1 MLPTTAHTSAPPLRT
16 VVVADDDVNTRLFIR
31 TALEADGW
39 TVHEAVDGAEACDLV
54 ERIEPNAALLDVGM
68 PEMNGFEACARLR
81 GLRSGRHI
89 PVMML
94 TSLDDQES
102 IDQAYEVG
110 ATDFLSKPFNYRIL
124 TQRLRYMYR
133 AEQDARALRSERD
146 FVSAVVDNS
155 AALVLILD
163 PHGRILRFNESCER
177 VSGYS
182 RDDVAG
188 KAFWDVLTDPAARD
202 RERVAFERLIAERGR
217 SHYEGIWT
225 AKDGSQREIAWS
237 NSVLLNR
244 DGDVEHVVGTGL
256 DITERN
262 EAEEK
267 VRFLASYDPLTGLPN
282 RQLVTEQL
290 KEDVA
295 AAGGRHL
302 AILIL
307 NLDRFKH
314 VNATLGHRG
323 GDMLL
328 VEVADRL
335 AKSLR
340 LSHALTPHNPN
351 LSTKL
356 GRRGGDEFIALLNG
370 VAGATEVVAII
381 ERLQCALR
389 RPFKCGDQEFR
400 ITASIGAALFPA
412 DGADSETLMANAES
426 ATHSARKERRGNC
439 HFYSVAAHSGVSEL
453 LSLEAELSQ
462 AVERG
467 ELEIHYQPKA
477 LTRSGEL
484 GGAEALVRWNHP
496 SRGLLAPTAFIDVAE
511 DAGLIES
518 IGEWVLRQACAQV
531 TSWLEA
537 GLQVV
542 PVAVNLSP
550 AQFHSSD
557 LVDRI
562 ASILNDT
569 NLDPRYL
576 TIEVTESAIMRDTQE
591 AHDILCRLEA
601 LGIRVSIDD
610 FGTGY
615 STLGWLKDLTVS
627 QLKIDRAFVI
637 DLAESAKDVAITRAI
652 ITMAHGLGMTVVAE
666 GVESE
671 EQLAILRDEG
681 CDEVQGYLIGRPIPC
696 DQFARLLDQRKG
708 PGEASHLRAEPPTA
722 TLIPT

>member
-302 AILIL
+302 AILISTWTGS
-307 NLDRFKH
+307 NMSTRPLD
-314 VNATLGHRG
+314 T
-323 GDMLL
+323 
-328 VEVADRL
+328 
-335 AKSLR
+335 
-340 LSHALTPHNPN
+340 
-351 LSTKL
+351 
-356 GRRGGDEFIALLNG
+356 G
-370 VAGATEVVAII
+370 VAICCWW
-381 ERLQCALR
+381 R
-389 RPFKCGDQEFR
+389 
-400 ITASIGAALFPA
+400 
-412 DGADSETLMANAES
+412 
-426 ATHSARKERRGNC
+426 
-439 HFYSVAAHSGVSEL
+439 
-453 LSLEAELSQ
+453 
-462 AVERG
+462 
-467 ELEIHYQPKA
+467 
-477 LTRSGEL
+477 
-484 GGAEALVRWNHP
+484 
-496 SRGLLAPTAFIDVAE
+496 
-511 DAGLIES
+511 
-518 IGEWVLRQACAQV
+518 
-531 TSWLEA
+531 
-537 GLQVV
+537 
-542 PVAVNLSP
+542 
-550 AQFHSSD
+550 
-557 LVDRI
+557 
-562 ASILNDT
+562 
-569 NLDPRYL
+569 
-576 TIEVTESAIMRDTQE
+576 
-591 AHDILCRLEA
+591 
-601 LGIRVSIDD
+601 
-610 FGTGY
+610 
-615 STLGWLKDLTVS
+615 
-627 QLKIDRAFVI
+627 
-637 DLAESAKDVAITRAI
+637 
-652 ITMAHGLGMTVVAE
+652 
-666 GVESE
+666 
-671 EQLAILRDEG
+671 
-681 CDEVQGYLIGRPIPC
+681 
-696 DQFARLLDQRKG
+696 
-708 PGEASHLRAEPPTA
+708 
-722 TLIPT
+722 